1 MKYIDRAIRGFVLL
15 GLLVALSVVPMT
27 GCGGKPGV
35 EISADQA
42 IEVLM
47 SEILEPAAENMGI
60 SAFMLSQPLKKGDVV
75 SSESGQTYRID
86 EDTWFVFIDD
96 DPAAF
101 FAHDCRY
108 VLIDAET
115 GSHEVIDETW
125 PPEIND
131 HSMWDTENLGRGHIV
146 EFYPVLDR
154 TVSTNGGSGQA
165 PAGDYGDAPDGQDDY
180 WGSPGF
186 YPTLYN
192 TANSH
197 FGRPGGHTLNVGEE
211 MLGMHVSAET
221 DANDAA
227 DPDGVPNL
235 VDADSDERIF
245 VILDGT
251 QAKLSFTV
259 TVSANAP
266 DVTRYVNALIDFDR
280 DGNWSAGAC
289 GTEWVAVNQEVDVA
303 LGSSET
309 ISTPW
314 FSWGNEDEL
323 PSPVWIRLLLDREG
337 VDEALFAN
345 VGGWDGSGQFQYG
358 EIEDYL
364 VFLTDQPSPA
374 PTPTATPYPSRT
386 STPTPPPSG
395 GGVQSPGHAKDPCGD
410 DINYYVITISGGDC
424 AEDLAMGTPAV
435 AASTEMMAGLAGE
448 QGYASMG
455 NLGPGNNRLSDIEQ
469 AFDQLS
475 SVVECR
481 DHVLIYI
488 CGHGLEGGGITLRNT
503 GGITQEIMTS
513 QVLAGFLSKIP
524 PCAAPND
531 DCDEPATSCHVTVI
545 LESCYAGNFNTPGVT
560 GKGRTV
566 IGTSTDTQSM
576 ATYPGGGVYTQ
587 TFGEASR
594 DAVYDANDDDVVDP
608 AEADEAAAA
617 AASKYKDKKGNAQA
631 PWESSQECECKC
643 KASIDVEKWVWSDI
657 LDDWADETT
666 AVAGQTVRFRLEI
679 ENDGESELSRLTVTD
694 LLPSCLEYAGG
705 TTAVIDGGFWKVFAP
720 DEIVNRGVM
729 GKELVWNISEIRWP
743 QSGLAS
749 AWSLA
754 PGGKATIEFDA
765 VAAVAGT
772 CVNEVNV
779 AACSADDESVAVS
792 DQDAA
797 AVMIASR
804 HPGDALPEPD
814 ETPGPDVLPQPEE
827 VLYAY
832 LHVYTQCT
840 YMNQECVS
848 CTVTASFK
856 GQDVTGGGYPVTNVV
871 LKANGQV
878 LHNSGAV
885 SATLYENSVS
895 LSAVCGQTY
904 NFELIV
910 TDNVGLEGVVT
921 KTIVAEAVE

>member
-1 MKYIDRAIRGFVLL
+1 MKFINKTILGFVFAVVLA
-15 GLLVALSVVPMT
+15 ALSVTPMT
-27 GCGGKPGV
+27 GCGGGSGV
-35 EISADQA
+35 EISKDQA

-47 SEILEPAAENMGI
+47 NEIIEPAVENTGV
-60 SAFMLSQPLKKGDVV
+60 SAFMLSQPLKKGDVIT
-75 SSESGQTYRID
+75 SESGQTYRMD
-86 EDTWFVFIDD
+86 KDTWLVFIDD
-96 DPAAF
+96 NPAAF

-108 VLIDAET
+108 VLIDAGT

-131 HSMWDTENLGRGHIV
+131 YSMWDTENLDRGHIV
-146 EFYPVLDR
+146 GFYPVLDR
-154 TVSTNGGSGQA
+154 DVSTTGSSSQS
-165 PAGDYGDAPDGQDDY
+165 PDGDYGDAPDGQNDY
-180 WGSPGF
+180 RGTLGY
-186 YPTLYN
+186 YPTIYN
-192 TANSH
+192 TANSL
-197 FGRPGGHTLNVGEE
+197 FDRPGGHTINVGEE
-211 MLGMHVSAET
+211 MLGMHVSAER
-221 DANDAA
+221 DACDPA

-251 QAKLSFTV
+251 QAKLTFTV
-259 TVSANAP
+259 TVAADAP

-280 DGNWSAGAC
+280 DGNWSTGDR
-289 GTEWVAVNQEVDVA
+289 GTEWVAVNQEVDVKP
-303 LGSSET
+303 GSSET
-309 ISTPW
+309 VFSPW
-314 FSWGNEDEL
+314 FSWGEEGL
-323 PSPVWIRLLLDREG
+323 PSPVWTRLLLDREG
-337 VDEALFAN
+337 VDESLFAN

-374 PTPTATPYPSRT
+374 PTPSPV
-386 STPTPPPSG
+386 G
-395 GGVQSPGHAKDPCGD
+395 GGVQPPGPDKDPCGD
-410 DINYYVITISGGDC
+410 DIDYYVITISGGDC

-435 AASTEMMAGLAGE
+435 AASTDMMAGLAGE
-448 QGYASMG
+448 QGYTSMG

-469 AFDQLS
+469 AFDQLAA
-475 SVVECR
+475 VVECR

-488 CGHGLEGGGITLRNT
+488 CGHGKVEGGITLRDA
-503 GGITQEIMTS
+503 GGKTRDVMKPED
-513 QVLAGFLSKIP
+513 LASLLSKIP
-524 PCAAPND
+524 PCEEPND
-531 DCDEPATSCHVTVI
+531 ECDEPATSCHVTVI
-545 LESCYAGNFNTPGVT
+545 LESCYAGNFNIPGVT

-594 DAVYDANDDDVVDP
+594 DAAYDTNDDNVVDP
-608 AEADEAAAA
+608 MEASEAAAA

-643 KASIDVEKWVWSDI
+643 KASIDAEKWVWSEV

-679 ENDGESELSRLTVTD
+679 ENNGESELSRLMVTD

-720 DEIVNRGVM
+720 DEIVNRGVL
-729 GKELVWNISEIRWP
+729 GQELVWNISEIRWP
-743 QSGLAS
+743 QSGLVS

-754 PGGKATIEFDA
+754 LGGKAIIEFDA

-779 AACSADDESVAVS
+779 VACSADDESVVVS
-792 DQDAA
+792 DQDTA

-804 HPGDALPEPD
+804 HPTDA
-814 ETPGPDVLPQPEE
+814 LPQPEE
-827 VLYAY
+827 TPGPVILPDPEEVLYGY
-832 LHVYTQCT
+832 LYIYT
-840 YMNQECVS
+840 ECS
-848 CTVTASFK
+848 YLSEECIGCTVTASFY
-856 GQDVTGGGYPVTNVV
+856 GQDLTGGDYPVTSVV

-878 LHNSGAV
+878 WHDSGSV
-885 SATLYENSVS
+885 STTLYERTVTQ
-895 LSAVCGQTY
+895 SAGCGQTY
-904 NFELIV
+904 NFELTV
-910 TDNVGLEGVVT
+910 TNSIGLEGVVT
-921 KTIVAEAVE
+921 KTIVAEASE